1 MTTPATV
8 IVLAA
13 GRGSRF
19 GGTTHKLA
27 QPFGSANVLA
37 TTIANALASGLPT
50 VVVTTAALVPT
61 VQAVVAAR
69 DIVLLP
75 PVGSASREP
84 LGMGY
89 SIAAGVAARS
99 QASGWLVLPGDM
111 PLIRPETLQAVAL
124 ALEGHPVAFTQYRG
138 RRGHPVGFA
147 AELYSDLVK
156 LSGDEGARRLVARYP
171 SHAVEV
177 DDPGAMFDVDTPDDL
192 AAARAARADAS
203 LAPRFD
209 SVRHRADAPAD

>member
-1 MTTPATV
+1 MPATV

-37 TTIANALASGLPT
+37 ATIANALGSGLPT
-50 VVVTTAALVPT
+50 VVVTTSALVPT
-61 VQAVVAAR
+61 VQAVVAAK

-89 SIAAGVAARS
+89 SIAAGVTARS

-111 PLIRPETLQAVAL
+111 PLIRPETLHAVAR
-124 ALEGHPVAFTQYRG
+124 ALEVHPVAYSQYRG

-147 AELYSDLVK
+147 AELYSDLAQ
-156 LSGDEGARRLVARYP
+156 LTGDEGARRLVARYP
-171 SHAVEV
+171 AHAVEV
-177 DDPGAMFDVDTPDDL
+177 DDPGILFDVDTPSDL
-192 AAARAARADAS
+192 AAARLARVDTGAEPMFDPSQQRAD
-203 LAPRFD
+203 
-209 SVRHRADAPAD
+209 VPAD